1 MISMILREDSMGLSC
16 DGIRMG
22 LQCFLMDL
30 KVSNSIK
37 FWGFNKIDIYCP
49 ASLVFFCFFFQIADT
64 WLGIFHIK

>member
-1 MISMILREDSMGLSC
+1 MGLSC

-37 FWGFNKIDIYCP
+37 NWGMNKIDINCP
-49 ASLVFFCFFFQIADT
+49 ASLAFFF
-64 WLGIFHIK
+64 K